1 MSKHMLQE
9 KLSVVIADTYV
20 TLMLTQKL
28 HWHVTGSSFYSIHK
42 MTQEQYEEMQ
52 ESIDTLAEHMRT
64 LGYEAPS
71 GMKRYSALSTIE
83 EHDHPLPTCD
93 ASLEHLIEAHGKVR
107 ASLNAVLHLAQEHE
121 DLATEDLMV
130 ERIRAHDK
138 QVWMLASSLSS
149 I

>member
-9 KLSVVIADTYV
+9 KLSVVLANTYV

-28 HWHVTGSSFYSIHK
+28 HWHVTGSNFYSIHK

-52 ESIDTLAEHMRT
+52 EGIDTIAEHMRT

-83 EHDHPLPTCD
+83 EQEHPLSTCD
-93 ASLEHLIEAHGKVR
+93 ASLEHLVEAHGKVR
-107 ASLNAVLHLAQEHE
+107 ASLSAVLHLAQENE
-121 DLATEDLMV
+121 DAATEDLMV
-130 ERIRAHDK
+130 ERMRAHDK

>member
-1 MSKHMLQE
+1 MTKPMLQE
-9 KLSVVIADTYV
+9 KLSVVVADTYV

-52 ESIDTLAEHMRT
+52 ESIDMLAEHMRT
-64 LGYEAPS
+64 LGYESPS
-71 GMKRYSALSTIE
+71 GMKRYSALTTIE
-83 EHDHPLPTCD
+83 EHDHPLSTCD

-107 ASLNAVLHLAQEHE
+107 ASLNAVLRLAQEHE
-121 DLATEDLMV
+121 DVTTEDMMV
-130 ERIRAHDK
+130 ERMRAHDK
-138 QVWMLASSLSS
+138 HVWMLASSISS